1 MILRETCALCAA
13 PGIPAGEKVGH
24 LRKRAYRL
32 ARCGR
37 CAFAWVVDADDDYA
51 ALYDDAYYRGDGA
64 DPLVDYVREL
74 TDPHTLRRFEWE
86 GLLALARG
94 CGVRDGSTWV
104 DFGGG
109 AGGFTR
115 YLAERGFDAHAY
127 DAGAGAQLG
136 RAHGVSVLD
145 EEQLHAFD
153 GRCAVVSAVEV
164 LEHVADPA
172 AVMAT
177 IAALLRPGGVL
188 VVTTGNAERAPAVLA
203 RWGYVIPEV
212 HISFYTPQNLRSLY
226 AAHGLEP
233 LDVRG
238 ARGWNGVVRYKVL
251 KTLGAKRAGGL
262 GSLVPW
268 SLAAPAIDRA
278 RGVSA
283 MPFARKRSG

>member
-1 MILRETCALCAA
+1 MILRETCALCGA
-13 PGIPAGEKVGH
+13 PGVPAGEKCGT
-24 LRKRAYRL
+24 LRKRTYRL

-74 TDPHTLRRFEWE
+74 TDPRTLRRFEWD

-94 CGVRDGSTWV
+94 CGVRDGATWL

-115 YLAERGFDAHAY
+115 YLAERGFCAHAY

-136 RAHGVSVLD
+136 RAHGVPVLD
-145 EEQLHAFD
+145 SDQLRALG
-153 GRCAVVSAVEV
+153 GRCDVVSAIEV

-172 AVMAT
+172 AAMSA

-188 VVTTGNAERAPAVLA
+188 VLTTGNAERAPAALA
-203 RWGYVIPEV
+203 RWGYVMPEV
-212 HISFYTPQNLRSLY
+212 HISFYTPRNLSALY
-226 AAHGLEP
+226 DSHGLEP

-238 ARGWNGVVRYKVL
+238 ARGWNDVVRYKVL
-251 KTLGAKRAGGL
+251 KTLGVKRTGGP
-262 GSLVPW
+262 SALVPW
-268 SLAAPAIDRA
+268 SLAAPLVDRM

-283 MPFARKRSG
+283 MPFARKRGG